1 MLPLGTPKLHDKE
14 VEKKCCTHACKCT
27 TFKTEMVYQ
36 PLLGVGKVSPSHT
49 ANYDLLKHC

>member
-1 MLPLGTPKLHDKE
+1 MIKRW
-14 VEKKCCTHACKCT
+14 KKRCTHACKCT

-36 PLLGVGKVSPSHT
+36 PLLGVGKVFKAHHTT